1 MSQSEE
7 TTPAQNAI
15 PHSRESEEATIGGVL
30 INPEIWFDL
39 SFLAPADFYIHR
51 NKFIWEAFIR
61 LNDQRTPIDLLT
73 VSDELERSGKL
84 ADVGG
89 SAYITSLINQVP
101 SSLNAESY
109 GRIVERYSARRKMI
123 AAANKIATAAYNTE
137 LSTEE
142 AQEIANQEIAAASVS
157 ETGDEGD
164 AFSRAIS
171 KVYDRA
177 QANAEK
183 TRLGQPII
191 TGIKTGLVDLDQIL
205 LGIEDEEYVI
215 VAARPGQGKTSLL
228 FDIARHNVMERGN
241 NVALFSLEMS
251 DEEVARRFISQEAE
265 VDSTKIKTGQLTSD
279 EWKRVNDAIEKYGN
293 GGRIILFDLS
303 NLTPAQLRAKCL
315 KAKRMYDIKLVVVD
329 YLGLMSSGV
338 NSENRTREI
347 GYISRKLKNLTQEL
361 KVPVIAASQ
370 MSRGV
375 EQRTDKR
382 PVLSDLRDSGDIE
395 QDANVVIFLY
405 TKDETTNVTEAIV
418 AKRRDGKT
426 GTASLAY
433 RKEFTTFDSSS
444 VRRFAPNERHS
455 HTPTGSDYQ

>member
-205 LGIEDEEYVI
+205 LGIEDE
-215 VAARPGQGKTSLL
+215 
-228 FDIARHNVMERGN
+228 
-241 NVALFSLEMS
+241 
-251 DEEVARRFISQEAE
+251 
-265 VDSTKIKTGQLTSD
+265 
-279 EWKRVNDAIEKYGN
+279 
-293 GGRIILFDLS
+293 
-303 NLTPAQLRAKCL
+303 
-315 KAKRMYDIKLVVVD
+315 
-329 YLGLMSSGV
+329 
-338 NSENRTREI
+338 
-347 GYISRKLKNLTQEL
+347 
-361 KVPVIAASQ
+361 
-370 MSRGV
+370 
-375 EQRTDKR
+375 
-382 PVLSDLRDSGDIE
+382 
-395 QDANVVIFLY
+395 
-405 TKDETTNVTEAIV
+405 
-418 AKRRDGKT
+418 
-426 GTASLAY
+426 
-433 RKEFTTFDSSS
+433 
-444 VRRFAPNERHS
+444 
-455 HTPTGSDYQ
+455 